1 MKKDSL
7 FAPIFFGFIFI
18 ILAPVALIFLALN
31 ALTPPDGGVLTDCV
45 VTEYAKV
52 GRQSTVYVDYVN
64 SEGKTINANISNG
77 IGGGTPFIGQHYE
90 CYVYEDN
97 PFEVYRKPGALEGK
111 LMYAGAGVSAL
122 IGIIIIALLLKKRG
136 KQGFLIKNGQQAQA
150 ELMNVRVKSDSSGFS
165 QYVCDY
171 TFTDSRGQMHMGSHT
186 FLPGKRVSNGD
197 YFTVVY
203 AEKNGKMVSDLIDE

>member
-18 ILAPVALIFLALN
+18 ILAPVALIFLSLN
-31 ALTPPDGGVLTDCV
+31 AMTPPDGGTLTDCV
-45 VTEYAKV
+45 VTEYVRV
-52 GRQSTVYVDYVN
+52 GHQTTVYVDYVN
-64 SEGKTINANISNG
+64 SDGKTINANVSNG
-77 IGGGTPFIGQHYE
+77 IGSKSAFVGQHLD
-90 CYVYEDN
+90 CYVYDSN
-97 PFEVYRKPGALEGK
+97 PFEVYRKPGPMEGK
-111 LMYAGAGVSAL
+111 LLYAGAGLSAL
-122 IGIIIIALLLKKRG
+122 IGLLIVALLLKKRG

-203 AEKNGKMVSDLIDE
+203 AEKNGKMVSDLIDQ